1 MNDIKN
7 NALFG
12 LSISKNNIL
21 VAADN
26 ISKSITQT
34 QQIKNTAFIQND
46 NISIKNPG
54 IFLNKNIDL
63 ASETIDLIQASR
75 HYESNLK
82 VLGVWSELLDE
93 ELNILK

>member
-34 QQIKNTAFIQND
+34 QQIKNTSFFQND

-54 IFLNKNIDL
+54 VFFNKNIDL

-75 HYESNLK
+75 HYEANLK